1 MQSDV
6 GIPNDW
12 RRSDFDVEHRGWALF
27 LDGRSFSSLARNL
40 HHRISTSQPPPAV
53 IHGPCGNPVTPPWEN
68 DGHGAVG
75 SLHSAIARCEY
86 EPFDHEPSAGPS
98 ATNQPANTD
107 AVPVVKSSN
116 AAAEGLALDM
126 DVMSEGVR
134 DRWLD

>member
-1 MQSDV
+1 MTWEFRTTLPISTWNTE
-6 GIPNDW
+6 G
-12 RRSDFDVEHRGWALF
+12 
-27 LDGRSFSSLARNL
+27 GRSVFGCPIFSSLARNL